1 MDKQAAQDDVL
12 DGIMGRTLE
21 KQEMIDAL
29 TEAVGDKT
37 RAASDRVK
45 VAKDVIDELKAKL
58 KEEVKA
64 KAKMEKE
71 AAKAKKE
78 KVARLL
84 REDAQD
90 ERADTKAWEQEMQ
103 GKIFAALGIKKQT
116 ASLKRKLA
124 VVVAEMESHV
134 RLEERSRHL

>member
-1 MDKQAAQDDVL
+1 M
-12 DGIMGRTLE
+12 
-21 KQEMIDAL
+21 
-29 TEAVGDKT
+29 
-37 RAASDRVK
+37 
-45 VAKDVIDELKAKL
+45 KAKL

-103 GKIFAALGIKKQT
+103 GKIFAALGIKGKKQT
-116 ASLKRKLA
+116 AALRRKLA